1 MSAQPVRVL
10 VVEDEQDIQDLLV
23 LHLKREGFDVTA
35 CADGASAWRKLSE
48 ESFSVVLL
56 DWMLPGGLSGIEIAR
71 QIREKK
77 RQDALSVLMLTARV
91 ADADIVAG
99 LEAGADDYVAKPFE
113 MPVLL
118 ARVRAL
124 IRRSRWIQEGAESE
138 RSAAGGPGAGGAR
151 GEPPAGAPSG
161 PGEVIRIGELEL
173 GVDSHEVKF
182 KGRVLDLTPYEFK
195 LLLALMRHAGRVLT
209 RDRLI
214 DQIQGSGVSVVD
226 RAIDT
231 HVFGLRKKLGS
242 AADYVETVR
251 GVGYRVSP
259 PSERGR

>member
-1 MSAQPVRVL
+1 MNRVL

-23 LHLKREGFDVTA
+23 LHLKREGFEVTA
-35 CADGASAWRKLSE
+35 CSDGASAWKKINEAPFQLL
-48 ESFSVVLL
+48 VL
-56 DWMLPGGLSGIEIAR
+56 DWMLPGGTSGIEIAR
-71 QIREKK
+71 QVREKRK
-77 RQDALSVLMLTARV
+77 SDPVGILMLTARV
-91 ADADIVAG
+91 ADTDIVAG
-99 LEAGADDYVAKPFE
+99 LEAGADDYVTKPFE

-124 IRRSRWIQEGAESE
+124 IRRNRWMIEEG
-138 RSAAGGPGAGGAR
+138 GAGPAPTVQSADGAR
-151 GEPPAGAPSG
+151 PL
-161 PGEVIRIGELEL
+161 EVIQIGELEL
-173 GVDSHEVKF
+173 GVDSHEVKVR
-182 KGRVLDLTPYEFK
+182 GRVIDLTPYEFK
-195 LLLALMRHAGRVLT
+195 LLHALMRNAGKVLT

-242 AADYVETVR
+242 AADHVETVR

-259 PSERGR
+259 PSERGRS

>member
-1 MSAQPVRVL
+1 MSAIHAATRIL

-23 LHLKREGFDVTA
+23 LHLKREGFEVTA
-35 CADGASAWRKLSE
+35 CADGVSAWQHLNQGQ
-48 ESFSVVLL
+48 FAVVLL

-71 QIREKK
+71 QLREKRK
-77 RQDALSVLMLTARV
+77 GDPISILMLTARV

-99 LEAGADDYVAKPFE
+99 LEAGADDYVSKPFE

-124 IRRSRWIQEGAESE
+124 IRRSRWMLEGTQESKPVDAEPKALE
-138 RSAAGGPGAGGAR
+138 K
-151 GEPPAGAPSG
+151 
-161 PGEVIRIGELEL
+161 IKIGELEL

-182 KGRVLDLTPYEFK
+182 RNRLLDLTPYEFK
-195 LLLALMRHAGRVLT
+195 LLHTLMRNAGKVLT
-209 RDRLI
+209 RDKLI

-259 PSERGR
+259 PSERGK